1 MSLLFYRLLNTRI
14 SSFWY
19 FYLSNWFKTFRTS
32 ITQII
37 LNTSTYH
44 TFTNYWHET
53 SILTVFWIGS
63 WTLFFF
69 SHYFTRKKIAL
80 PMRNSFYF
88 HGIKL
93 LYVFDKVAIFNRL
106 KRLPRYFGQ
115 CFSFFFNYLFQKG
128 FLRLNRPP
136 PR

>member
-1 MSLLFYRLLNTRI
+1 MSLLFYRLLNTSF
-14 SSFWY
+14 SSFWH
-19 FYLSNWFKTFRTS
+19 FYLSNWFNTFPTS

-37 LNTSTYH
+37 LNTSTTLSHLYQLL
-44 TFTNYWHET
+44 TWNLYTLR

-80 PMRNSFYF
+80 PMRNNF

-115 CFSFFFNYLFQKG
+115 CFSFFSITYFKKG
-128 FLRLNRPP
+128 ICV
-136 PR
+136 